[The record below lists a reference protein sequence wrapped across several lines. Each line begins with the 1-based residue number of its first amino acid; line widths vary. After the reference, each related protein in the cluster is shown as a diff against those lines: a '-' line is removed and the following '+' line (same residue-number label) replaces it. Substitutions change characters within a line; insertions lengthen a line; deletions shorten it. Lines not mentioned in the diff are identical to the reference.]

1 MTPAPVLLKA
11 VELFL
16 RETLTRDAEAHEAED
31 AHRFHTRIAA
41 NLLAILRREA
51 GGSEELRNCDE
62 TIAEYVGV
70 APGNRLR
77 AVSLALRDGAQV
89 DERLLDLLKRRTLLQ
104 LQIDNPRYS
113 GALQARDR
121 WGPER
126 DAIDTND

>member
-1 MTPAPVLLKA
+1 VLLEA

-16 RETLTRDAEAHEAED
+16 RDALTRDAEADEAGD

-51 GGSEELRNCDE
+51 VESEELRACDE
-62 TIAEYVGV
+62 TIAEYHGV

-77 AVSLALRDGAQV
+77 AVSLALRDGAQT
-89 DERLLDLLKRRTLLQ
+89 DERLLDLLKRRTMLQ

-113 GALQARDR
+113 GVLQARDR
-121 WGPER
+121 WGPVR
-126 DAIDTND
+126 DASDAND